1 MTSILFCRHGGFIY
15 PRTSGQTVLLG
26 GLSEFLSNYELT
38 GKQYMALYEI
48 RNYMTKNP
56 QLLTGTA
63 IFVFEGLATPIQIGG
78 DEDESEWN
86 GKNNYHQY
94 GQFGAIVIATVDGVP
109 TYAVMKASTLPDD
122 METYATICEG
132 IYEVKYGSHKTYA
145 ALWLNNNDYIP
156 AYNSREHTDLANFIH
171 FHMAGKLS
179 SNHPGDN
186 SYSQGCITIP
196 LKDYLKFG
204 VDVGF
209 INGEAAQDL
218 WETWD
223 EYKAQDY
230 RKAKEK
236 LDYDTYKQKFE
247 GYMIIDRQYYDDE
260 GKYLKFNGP
269 RSEE

>member
-48 RNYMTKNP
+48 RNYMTRNP

-132 IYEVKYGSHKTYA
+132 IYGVKNESHKGYA
-145 ALWLNNNDYIP
+145 ALWLNNNAPIP
-156 AYNSREHTDLANFIH
+156 AYNSIDGDDTAEAIH
-171 FHMAGKLS
+171 FHMAGKLGS
-179 SNHPGDN
+179 DHPGN
-186 SYSQGCITIP
+186 HSYSQGCITIP
-196 LKDYLKFG
+196 VREYVKFG
-204 VDVGF
+204 KQVGF
-209 INGEAAQDL
+209 ITQNTDDDIGNNNKYGEARD
-218 WETWD
+218 
-223 EYKAQDY
+223 
-230 RKAKEK
+230 K
-236 LDYDTYKQKFE
+236 LLFSDHSQEFN
-247 GYMIIDRQYYDDE
+247 GYMVIDRQYYDDE
-260 GKYLKFNGP
+260 KKYLKFNGP